1 MRALYNKGEANFPRL
16 STDKFFIDYEN
27 TYEFN
32 EITHDTMKFVENTQL
47 LDAETWALFVRQ
59 YVNNADGKGGW
70 RGEYW
75 GKMMRGAC
83 FVYSYTKNK
92 ALMDTLKKAVCDLLD
107 TQDEKGRITTYTLE
121 NEFTSWDIWNRKYV
135 LLGMQYFLEINTD
148 KTLEE
153 RIVSSM
159 CRQVDYLMSKLGK
172 EEDGLLP
179 ITHASQNW
187 YGLNSSS
194 LLEPIVRLY
203 NITANERY
211 LDFANYIADEG
222 GCFTEN
228 VFRLA
233 EQKKLRLYQYPTT
246 KAYEMTSCFE
256 GLLELYRVTKVE
268 WYKTAILNFADLIL
282 EDDFTVIGSAGC
294 THELF
299 DHSTVRQANTDN
311 CHIMQET
318 CVTVTLMKFFLQLH
332 LLTGD
337 SKYIDAFEISYY
349 NAYLGAINTEMEIG
363 AHPFPEG
370 VIPKAMPF
378 DSYSPLTADVRG
390 KIIGGFRVM
399 EGDKFYGC
407 CVCIGSAGIGSVA
420 KASLLSFNE
429 GFVQN
434 LYLNGEIRA
443 LSPNGKPVKI
453 TTKTAYPADGK
464 ISICVENPQMD
475 EFTLKLRHPAW
486 CESATFSADGKPVLA
501 KGGYAD
507 VKIEAEAVSIEI
519 NLDMPTKVIKPI
531 PYGNQ
536 VLMTKTVWGGATNVT
551 VPVYDE
557 EDAAAKNNVALMRG
571 PLMLAQDSRFGYDL
585 SSPAHFLDKN
595 GYVEVKKTS
604 SDFKTLVCFDVKT
617 ENGYMKLCDYQ
628 SAGKL
633 YSKNNKAA
641 VWIKNK

>member
-1 MRALYNKGEANFPRL
+1 MRELYKSGQANYPRL
-16 STDKFFIDYEN
+16 ATDKFFIDYEN
-27 TYEFN
+27 DFAFN
-32 EITHDTMKFVENTQL
+32 GITHETMKFVEENQL
-47 LDAETWALFVRQ
+47 LDSDAWALFVRQ
-59 YVNNADGKGGW
+59 YANKGDKEGGW

-83 FVYSYTKNK
+83 FVYSYTKNA
-92 ALMDTLKKAVCDLLD
+92 ALMDTLKKAVCDLLE
-107 TQDEKGRITTYTLE
+107 TQDEMGRIATYTVE
-121 NEFTSWDIWNRKYV
+121 NEFTSWDVWNRKYV
-135 LLGMQYFLEINTD
+135 LLGMQSFLEINTD
-148 KTLEE
+148 KALEE
-153 RIVSSM
+153 KIVASM
-159 CRQVDYLMSKLGK
+159 CGQVDYIMTKIGK
-172 EEDGLLP
+172 EENGLLP
-179 ITHASQNW
+179 ITSASRNW

-203 NITANERY
+203 NITKNEKY
-211 LDFANYIADEG
+211 LDFANYIVSEG
-222 GCFTEN
+222 GCFAED

-256 GLLELYRVTKVE
+256 GLLELYRITGIE

-299 DHSTVRQANTDN
+299 DHSTVRQANTNN

-349 NAYLGAINTEMEIG
+349 NAYLGAVNTEMEIG

-407 CVCIGSAGIGSVA
+407 CVCIGSAGIGSVH
-420 KASLLSFNE
+420 KASLLAYDK
-429 GFVQN
+429 GLVQN
-434 LYLNGEIRA
+434 LYIDGVVDTH
-443 LSPNGKPVKI
+443 SPSGAPVKI
-453 TTKTAYPADGK
+453 TTKTAYPACGS
-464 ISICVENPQMD
+464 ISITVESTD
-475 EFTLKLRHPAW
+475 EFTLKLRVPAW
-486 CESATFSADGKPVLA
+486 CDNASFTVGENTFKASA
-501 KGGYAD
+501 GYVD
-507 VKIEAEAVSIEI
+507 VPIKNTEKIDVS
-519 NLDMPTKVIKPI
+519 LDMPIRVIKPI
-531 PYGNQ
+531 PYASQ
-536 VLMTKTVWGGATNVT
+536 VLMTKTVWGGNSIT

-557 EDAAAKNNVALMRG
+557 ESPDAKNNVALMRG

-585 SSPAHFLDKN
+585 SQPANITEEN
-595 GYVEVKKTS
+595 GCATAKEAS
-604 SDFKTLVCFDVKT
+604 ADFKTLLTLDVKT
-617 ENGYMKLCDYQ
+617 SGGYIRLCDYQ